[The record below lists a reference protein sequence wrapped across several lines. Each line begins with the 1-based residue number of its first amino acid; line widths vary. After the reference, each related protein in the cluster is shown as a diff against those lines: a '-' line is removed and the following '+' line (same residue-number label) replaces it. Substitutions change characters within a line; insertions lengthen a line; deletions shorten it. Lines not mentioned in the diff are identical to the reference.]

1 MTAQKNKH
9 KINIYDLQS
18 NIFAEFIRGVQLGF
32 VNLWRNR
39 LLSVATIFVMAVM
52 IVIFNCILA
61 VNFIS
66 RQALQ
71 NLNQKV
77 DIVFYLKEGTDYYT
91 ASTLATKIKEI
102 PGVKNVTYISKDQA
116 LEIIS
121 KSYPATSDFLTK
133 FNLKNPLPA
142 SISITT
148 DTAENHLAVY
158 DFIKSSALYQ
168 YIDDSSVNGQQT
180 NDKNI
185 LASTAQNLININSF
199 VKQLV
204 FWVIFIFIIGGSLII
219 INAIQLTIFTRR
231 NEIYVMRL
239 VGATPNFIRLPFITE
254 GLIYALVSVSLSFF
268 LIYLASQFIGLQNLQ
283 IFQNF
288 DQVNLVN
295 IFLTELLVAG
305 LLSLISSITTV
316 EQYIKKNLIYS

>member
-1 MTAQKNKH
+1 MAIKKNKH

-18 NIFAEFIRGVQLGF
+18 NIFSELLRGVQLGF

-39 LLSVATIFVMAVM
+39 LLSFATIFVMAVM

-91 ASTLATKIKEI
+91 SSTLANKIKEI
-102 PGVKNVTYISKDQA
+102 PGVKKVTYISKDQA
-116 LEIIS
+116 LEIVS
-121 KSYPATSDFLTK
+121 KSYPATTDFLTK

-148 DTAENHLAVY
+148 DTAENHLAVSN
-158 DFIKSSALYQ
+158 FIKNSPLNQ
-168 YIDDSSVNGQQT
+168 YIDNSSINGQHT
-180 NDKNI
+180 NDTNI

-254 GLIYALVSVSLSFF
+254 GLIYALVSVSLSFL
-268 LIYLASQFIGLQNLQ
+268 LIFIASQSIGLQNIQ

-288 DQVNLVN
+288 EQVNLLN
-295 IFLTELLVAG
+295 IFIIELLVSS
-305 LLSLISSITTV
+305 LLSLISSIATV
-316 EQYIKKNLIYS
+316 EQYIKKNLIFS

>member
-1 MTAQKNKH
+1 MALTPNKH

-18 NIFAEFIRGVQLGF
+18 NIFLEFLGGVKLGF
-32 VNLWRNR
+32 LNLWRNK
-39 LLSVATIFVMAVM
+39 LLSTATIFVMAVM

-61 VNFIS
+61 INLIS

-71 NLNQKV
+71 NLNQKI
-77 DIVFYLKEGTDYYT
+77 DIVFYLKDGTDYYT
-91 ASTLATKIKEI
+91 ASTIASKIREI
-102 PGVKNVTYISKDQA
+102 PGVRSVSYISKEQA
-116 LEIIS
+116 LQIVS
-121 KSYPATSDFLTK
+121 KSYPATTDFLTK

-148 DTAENHLAVY
+148 DTAENHLAVA
-158 DFIKSSALYQ
+158 DFIKSSPLFQ
-168 YIDDSSVNGQQT
+168 YIDESSVNGQPT

-204 FWVIFIFIIGGSLII
+204 FWVIFIFIIGGSMII
-219 INAIQLTIFTRR
+219 INAIQLTIYTRR
-231 NEIYVMRL
+231 NEIYIMRL
-239 VGATPNFIRLPFITE
+239 VGATFNYIRLPFITE
-254 GLIYALVSVSLSFF
+254 GLIYALISVCLSFF
-268 LIYLASQFIGLQNLQ
+268 LIFLATQFIDLENLQ

-288 DQVNLVN
+288 DKINLVN

-305 LLSLISSITTV
+305 LLSLISSVATV